1 MNMWHVL
8 RHRITRVRNTRRPLS
23 SVLAG
28 AVGFGEG
35 RSPAQAAEGL
45 ARVTPC
51 QGAPWGSSAP
61 PHRTFPP
68 SVLHVL
74 LSLISALD
82 RAWSFSF
89 LCPHHCLRCL
99 CRVHS
104 FWEEVPPCGSDR
116 LVSSVPGQHRQCQP
130 RLLPEQGPLCQEGR
144 QSLLWEPTQGH
155 SPPAPGWGL
164 LAGVPSSGTG
174 GILHVA
180 LHLEMAEWGLGSCSF
195 PTREFCYQPLTVL
208 FLFFFVN

>member
-1 MNMWHVL
+1 MA
-8 RHRITRVRNTRRPLS
+8 RFTTPRITRVRNTRGPLS
-23 SVLAG
+23 TVLAG

-51 QGAPWGSSAP
+51 QGAPWGPSAR

-68 SVLHVL
+68 SVLHRL

-89 LCPHHCLRCL
+89 LCPHHCLLCL

-130 RLLPEQGPLCQEGR
+130 RLLPEQGPLCARRAARAFSG
-144 QSLLWEPTQGH
+144 SPLGH
-155 SPPAPGWGL
+155 SPHTPGWGL

-174 GILHVA
+174 GILHVD
-180 LHLEMAEWGLGSCSF
+180 LHLEMAEWGRGSCSF

-208 FLFFFVN
+208 FFLIFFIN